1 MALSRYDITPNWS
14 EQTAVAPLLRV
25 YFFGRFEVQQ
35 DERIIES
42 HQWRNGKAR
51 SLFKI
56 ILSRRGYQ
64 ISRQEAIELLWP
76 ELDQDRASN
85 NLNQAV
91 YSLRR
96 TLEPELKGAF
106 ASLYLRT
113 EGNKIQ
119 LYPAMVNWIDT
130 DEFTKLL
137 RQAHLSNDLRLYE
150 QAVALYRGDYLLED
164 LYEDWSVARREALR
178 HELTEILMQM
188 ASHYYAQGQIEKC
201 RECFHRVLEC
211 DFSHEAALQKLML
224 TLIETGKREEALVY
238 YRNFAQRLKNR
249 LNIEPLP
256 ETKQL
261 YQKISSGQLASSP
274 TQVKAPISEN
284 ENHRNNNYI
293 NTATTVTK
301 KDFALIP
308 FNGKGAA
315 VPKPTIGRNNVL
327 EIWDRR
333 LGEAIAGNGS
343 LTLLWG
349 EAGIGKTHLAQ
360 HMSFLAN
367 EAGFE
372 PLYTICHPDQT
383 DTPYY
388 AVFDMLEQAL
398 SRLEPSVLEE
408 CLNNCSPELFRF
420 LPSLSH
426 LSESNVAEPNS
437 QAIFAAIAHLLGW
450 LQHKRKM
457 VLIIENIQHMPSAS
471 LRLLRSLMSHHNL
484 KSLLVVVTLRPIA
497 NELAQPE
504 LVRLLDWAGE
514 TPDSIFKLERFEAGE
529 LLRLITLYA
538 GQYVWNEVLDEVGRL
553 SQGNPR
559 LTLDLISAWRDDGI
573 LLVEDSTLKLNQ
585 TQKRILPDKVISY
598 VKRIVNVLRPEAQ
611 ILLGLAALIGYNFK
625 FEVLRQIILNRSD
638 GAGWW
643 IGLDKTKLGSALLEL
658 TGCKLIE
665 EQGMEYKFAYPLL
678 VETML
683 STFSQ
688 GQSGCWKE
696 VIDWAISQTQS

>member
-1 MALSRYDITPNWS
+1 MTLSKYDITPNWS

-35 DERIIES
+35 DERVIES

-96 TLEPELKGAF
+96 TLEPELKGAI
-106 ASLYLRT
+106 ASIYLRT

-119 LYPAMVNWIDT
+119 FYPSMVSWIDT

-188 ASHYYAQGQIEKC
+188 ASLYYVQGQIEKC

-261 YQKISSGQLASSP
+261 YHNLSSGQHAAHPIKFAIPEKNIRSS
-274 TQVKAPISEN
+274 N
-284 ENHRNNNYI
+284 GNI
-293 NTATTVTK
+293 NTATTVNK
-301 KDFALIP
+301 KDSTLIQ
-308 FNGKGAA
+308 FIGKESHAS
-315 VPKPTIGRNNVL
+315 KPTVGRNNVL
-327 EIWDRR
+327 EIWNRR

-360 HMSFLAN
+360 QMSFLASK
-367 EAGFE
+367 AGFE
-372 PLYTICHPDQT
+372 PLYAVCHPDQT

-388 AVFDMLEQAL
+388 AVFNMLEQAL
-398 SRLEPSVLEE
+398 SRLEPAALEE

-426 LSESNVAEPNS
+426 LSESSVAEPNS
-437 QAIFAAIAHLLGW
+437 QAVFAAIAHLLGW
-450 LQHKRKM
+450 FQHRHKL
-457 VLIIENIQHMPSAS
+457 VLILENIQHMPSAS

-484 KSLLVVVTLRPIA
+484 KSLLVVVTLHPIA

-504 LVRLLDWAGE
+504 LVRLLDSAGE
-514 TPDSIFKLERFEAGE
+514 TPDTIFRLERFEASE
-529 LLRLITLYA
+529 LLRLITLNA
-538 GQYVWNEVLDEVGRL
+538 EQYVWNEVLEEVGHL

-559 LTLDLISAWRDDGI
+559 LTLDLISAWWDNGI
-573 LLVEDSTLKLNQ
+573 LQVEDGTLKLNH
-585 TQKRILPDKVISY
+585 TQNCTLPFKVISY
-598 VKRIVNVLRPEAQ
+598 IKCIVNGLSHEAQ
-611 ILLGLAALIGYNFK
+611 ILLGLASLIGYNFK
-625 FEVLRQIILNRSD
+625 FETLRQIILNRSD

-643 IGLDKTKLGSALLEL
+643 IELDKTKLGSALLEL

-665 EQGMEYKFAYPLL
+665 EQGIEYKFAYPLL
-678 VETML
+678 IETML
-683 STFSQ
+683 STFSH
-688 GQSGCWKE
+688 GQSSCWKE
-696 VIDWAISQTQS
+696 VIAWSISQSQP